1 MRHLSKIMLTG
12 LVLSLLALAGTLCA
26 QTTKG
31 TIAGVVTDAQGLVVA
46 GAAVTASAIEG
57 GDVRSTTTG
66 PQGEYRIEGVC
77 LSGSAS

>member
-31 TIAGVVTDAQGLVVA
+31 TIAGVVTDAG
-46 GAAVTASAIEG
+46 GARSG
-57 GDVRSTTTG
+57 GDCGR
-66 PQGEYRIEGVC
+66 Y
-77 LSGSAS
+77 